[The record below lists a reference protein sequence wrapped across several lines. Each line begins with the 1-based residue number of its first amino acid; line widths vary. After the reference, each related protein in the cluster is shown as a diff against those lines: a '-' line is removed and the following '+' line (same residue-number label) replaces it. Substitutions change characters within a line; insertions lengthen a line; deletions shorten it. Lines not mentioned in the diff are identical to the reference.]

1 MTADMRSPAPA
12 ATGNGASI
20 DKNKAEGFRSTKQSK
35 RRQAAKAF
43 FEGAAQLSPTLQIRR
58 LMRNGSSGPSTRP
71 WLILTSCMQKRLC

>member
-20 DKNKAEGFRSTKQSK
+20 DKNKAEGLRSTKQSK

-43 FEGAAQLSPTLQIRR
+43 FEGAAQLSPRSKSGGSCAMEVLGHRR
-58 LMRNGSSGPSTRP
+58 GLG
-71 WLILTSCMQKRLC
+71 